1 MSAKKGLGRGL
12 DALLYDNSV
21 DSAGGG
27 VMMLRLS
34 DIEPNPLQAR
44 KEFDQEA
51 LRELSES
58 IAMHGIVQP
67 IAVRPKNNGFY
78 EIIAGER
85 RWRAARMAGLAE
97 MPCVI
102 KDVDD
107 RIAAEISL
115 IENLQ
120 RENLN
125 PVEEAEGYRSLMQ
138 TYELTQEQA
147 AERVGKSRT
156 AVTNILR
163 ILKLPQKVRDMVSDG
178 SLSAG
183 HARTLVPL
191 CDGMPDGDIVGA
203 AERVVKERLS
213 VRQTEQ
219 LVKLL
224 RSSKP
229 AKAVTTQSPVSA
241 AYYRRLESRAGD
253 SLGRHVSIKR
263 RSDGSGVISLA
274 YSGTDDLE
282 SLIRS
287 ICGDGFFEADDR

>member
-12 DALLYDNSV
+12 DALLYDNTV

-44 KEFDQEA
+44 KEFDPEA

-67 IAVRPKNNGFY
+67 IAVRPTASGFY

-97 MPCVI
+97 IPCVI

-107 RIAAEISL
+107 RTAAEISL

-125 PVEEAEGYRSLMQ
+125 PIEEAEGYRSLMQ

-163 ILKLPQKVRDMVSDG
+163 ILKLPQKVRDMVSNGD
-178 SLSAG
+178 LSAG
-183 HARTLVPL
+183 HARALVPL
-191 CDGMPDGDIVGA
+191 CDDMPESDVSAA
-203 AERVVKERLS
+203 AERVLKERLS

-219 LVKLL
+219 LVKIM
-224 RSSKP
+224 RSAKP
-229 AKAVTTQSPVSA
+229 CKAVPAQSPVSA
-241 AYYRRLESRAGD
+241 AYYRRIESRAGD

-263 RSDGSGVISLA
+263 KSDGSGVISLA

-287 ICGDGFFEADDR
+287 ICGDGFFDVD

>member
-12 DALLYDNSV
+12 DALLYDNAVETS
-21 DSAGGG
+21 SGG
-27 VMMLRLS
+27 VMMLKLA

-58 IAMHGIVQP
+58 IALHGIVQP
-67 IAVRPKNNGFY
+67 IAVRPVAGGFY

-85 RWRAARMAGLAE
+85 RWRAARMAGLIE
-97 MPCVI
+97 VPCVI

-107 RIAAEISL
+107 KTAAEISL

-125 PVEEAEGYRSLMQ
+125 PIEEAEGYRSLMQ
-138 TYELTQEQA
+138 TYGLTQEQA
-147 AERVGKSRT
+147 AERVGKSRA
-156 AVTNILR
+156 AVANILR
-163 ILKLPQKVRDMVSDG
+163 ILKLPQKVRDYVSDG
-178 SLSAG
+178 SLSYG

-191 CDGMPDGDIVGA
+191 CDTLSENDIIST
-203 AERVVKERLS
+203 AERVIKEHLS

-219 LVKLL
+219 LVKIMQSAKTVV
-224 RSSKP
+224 RAP
-229 AKAVTTQSPVSA
+229 AQSAVTAS
-241 AYYRRLESRAGD
+241 YYRKLESRAGD
-253 SLGRHVSIKR
+253 TLGRHVSIKR
-263 RSDGSGVISLA
+263 KSDGSGVISLA

-282 SLIRS
+282 TLIKS
-287 ICGDGFFEADDR
+287 ICGDGFFEADNQ